1 MTAMMILDKDYEG
14 FAPVVSTAGTILAM
28 GSALTLGWKGR
39 ARWEPVQEDVP
50 RAPQKVASLVAALMV
65 VLIWAQWNDIQ
76 YKDTLTKLVIW
87 CSMALIVSLVIYG
100 LLMGFVY
107 TAVRKKKGVPANST
121 ETEEIKV
128 IGGLWLNENARAHV
142 GKPEGPQVPGL
153 RPAQILTV
161 QRMFALSE
169 YVKDEVWSR
178 PSQQLA
184 SMLFTLGYLGLIVAG
199 TVALGSGAIL
209 TGLVMKK

>member
-1 MTAMMILDKDYEG
+1 MTAIMILDKDYG
-14 FAPVVSTAGTILAM
+14 AFAPIVSSAGTILAM
-28 GSALTLGWKGR
+28 GAALTLGWKGR
-39 ARWEPVQEDVP
+39 ARWEPVEEDVP
-50 RAPQKVASLVAALMV
+50 RAPQKVAGLVAALMV
-65 VLIWAQWNDIQ
+65 VLIWVQWNAIQ
-76 YKDTLTKLVIW
+76 YKGTLTRLVIG
-87 CSMALIVSLVIYG
+87 CSITLIASLVVYG
-100 LLMGFVY
+100 LLNGLTY
-107 TAVRKKKGVPANST
+107 TAVRKKKGEPAGST
-121 ETEEIKV
+121 QTEEIKV
-128 IGGLWLNENARAHV
+128 IGGLWLNKNAREHV
-142 GKPEGPQVPGL
+142 GKPEGPQVSGQP
-153 RPAQILTV
+153 RAQILTV